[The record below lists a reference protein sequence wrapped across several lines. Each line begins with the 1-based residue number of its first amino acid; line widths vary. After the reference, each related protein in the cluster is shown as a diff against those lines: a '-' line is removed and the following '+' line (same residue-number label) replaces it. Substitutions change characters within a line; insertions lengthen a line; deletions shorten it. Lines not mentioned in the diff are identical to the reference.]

1 MRKMRSYLNHV
12 LGFESSIF
20 CQNKISIIKAMD
32 RVDTWEKQS
41 ATSLSRLL
49 PRLTE
54 RFANQVE
61 GEEWQ
66 GYVERVKIHFPRL
79 FQLLY
84 QLYSDRYDFFYHL
97 ESILAIS
104 TKMWLARPDDL
115 KALDVMRQADPHWYQ
130 SHRMVGAMCYVD
142 LFAGNLQEIRDRI
155 PYLTELGITY
165 LHLMPLFKTPEGDN
179 DGGYAIS
186 SYREVNPAL
195 GTIEELTQLANELRH
210 HGISL
215 VIDFVF
221 NHTSDEHEW
230 AKRAMAGDI
239 DYQEY
244 YRMYPDR
251 EQPDAFE
258 KTVNSV
264 FPDEHPGCFTYRN
277 QIRQWVWTTFCNYQ
291 WDLNYENPIVFGR
304 MAEEML
310 FLANVGVEVLRLD
323 AVAFLWKKL
332 GTSCENLPEAHL
344 LIQAFNALVKIA
356 APAMTFKSEAIVHP
370 DEVVR
375 YVSKEECPLSYNPQL
390 MALLWNALAVQD
402 VRLLRY
408 GTHKRFA
415 LPEGCAW
422 VNYIRCHDDIG
433 WGISNDDMQDLA
445 IDPDGHRRFLTEFYT
460 AGFEDSFAKGLTFQ
474 EKPETGEARIVGT
487 TASLCGLEN
496 STNGSDPVKIDL
508 AIRRILLLHGII
520 LTIGGIPLI
529 YLGDELGTLNDY
541 TYVESP
547 AKEGDSRW
555 VHRSAF
561 NWELAER
568 RKDSDSIPGR
578 IYLGLLKLIQI
589 RQQNR
594 AFSRAKTEFI
604 ETGSDRILG
613 YFRHHQGQNVLV
625 LANFSQQDQT
635 IAGKQLRWLGMRK
648 ILTDL
653 VSGKTRS
660 AVKELVL
667 EPYQLLILL

>member
-1 MRKMRSYLNHV
+1 MN
-12 LGFESSIF
+12 
-20 CQNKISIIKAMD
+20 Q
-32 RVDTWEKQS
+32 VDPQARQI

-49 PRLTE
+49 PRLSE

-61 GEEWQ
+61 PETWQ
-66 GYVERVKIHFPRL
+66 GYVSRIKTHFPRL
-79 FQLLY
+79 FRLLY
-84 QLYSDRYDFFYHL
+84 QLYGNQYDFFYHL
-97 ESILAIS
+97 ENILAIT
-104 TKMWLARPDDL
+104 TKMWLARSDDL
-115 KALDVMRQADPHWYQ
+115 KALDVMRQADSHWYQ

-142 LFAGNLQEIRDRI
+142 LFAGDFAGLRDRI
-155 PYLTELGITY
+155 PYLKELGITY

-186 SYREVNPAL
+186 SYREVNPTV
-195 GTIEELTQLANELRH
+195 GTMAELTQLATELRQ

-230 AKRAMAGDI
+230 AIKALAGNL

-251 EQPDAFE
+251 QQPDAFE
-258 KTVNSV
+258 RTVNSV

-277 QIRQWVWTTFCNYQ
+277 QIDKWVWTTFCNYQ
-291 WDLNYENPIVFGR
+291 WDLNYENPLVFAR

-323 AVAFLWKKL
+323 AVAFLGKKL

-344 LIQAFNALVKIA
+344 LIQAFNAIVQIA
-356 APAMTFKSEAIVHP
+356 APAMVFKSEAIVHP

-375 YVSKEECPLSYNPQL
+375 YVSPEECPLSYNPQL
-390 MALLWNALAVQD
+390 MALLWNALAVKD

-408 GTHKRFA
+408 GMNKRFA
-415 LPEGCAW
+415 LPADCAW

-433 WGISNDDMQDLA
+433 WGISDDDMQDLA
-445 IDPDGHRRFLTEFYT
+445 IAPDKHRQYLTEFYT
-460 AGFEDSFAKGLTFQ
+460 GRFAGSFAKGLTFQ

-487 TASLCGLEN
+487 TASLCGLDNLTEN
-496 STNGSDPVKIDL
+496 SDSVEIDL
-508 AIRRILLLHGII
+508 AVRRILLLHGII
-520 LTIGGIPLI
+520 LTIGGIPLV

-541 TYVESP
+541 TYIESP
-547 AKEGDSRW
+547 EKAGDSRW

-561 NWELAER
+561 NWKLADQR
-568 RKDSDSIPGR
+568 TNSDSIPGQ

-589 RQQNR
+589 RQHNR
-594 AFSRAKTEFI
+594 AFSRADTKFVDV
-604 ETGSDRILG
+604 GNDCILS

-625 LANFSQQDQT
+625 LANFSDRQQT
-635 IAGKQLRWLGMRK
+635 ITGKQLRWLGMGK
-648 ILTDL
+648 ILTDI
-653 VSGKTRS
+653 VSGKTIS
-660 AVKELVL
+660 AVKELIL

>member
-1 MRKMRSYLNHV
+1 MN
-12 LGFESSIF
+12 
-20 CQNKISIIKAMD
+20 Q
-32 RVDTWEKQS
+32 VDPQQRQI

-49 PRLTE
+49 PRLSE
-54 RFANQVE
+54 RFAE
-61 GEEWQ
+61 RTEPESWQ
-66 GYVERVKIHFPRL
+66 EYITRIKTHFPRL
-79 FQLLY
+79 FRLLY
-84 QLYSDRYDFFYHL
+84 QLYGNQYDFFYHL
-97 ESILAIS
+97 ENILAIA
-104 TKMWLARPDDL
+104 TKMWLDRSDDL

-142 LFAGNLQEIRDRI
+142 LFAGDLLGLRDRVF
-155 PYLTELGITY
+155 YLKELGITY

-195 GTIEELTQLANELRH
+195 GTMEELAQLATELRQ

-230 AKRAMAGDI
+230 AQRALSGDL

-251 EQPDAFE
+251 QQPDAFE

-277 QIRQWVWTTFCNYQ
+277 QIRRWVWTTFCNYQ
-291 WDLNYENPIVFGR
+291 WDLNYENPMVFAR

-310 FLANVGVEVLRLD
+310 SLANVGVEVLRLD

-344 LIQAFNALVKIA
+344 LIQAFNAVVQIA
-356 APAMTFKSEAIVHP
+356 APAMAFKSEAIVHP

-375 YVSKEECPLSYNPQL
+375 YISPEECPLSYNPQL

-408 GTHKRFA
+408 GMNKRFA

-445 IDPDGHRRFLTEFYT
+445 IDPDKHRRFLTEFYT
-460 AGFEDSFAKGLTFQ
+460 DRYEDSFAKGLTFQ
-474 EKPETGEARIVGT
+474 EKPNGEARIVGT
-487 TASLCGLEN
+487 TASLCGL
-496 STNGSDPVKIDL
+496 DKIEDNNDSAKLDL
-508 AIRRILLLHGII
+508 AIKRILLLHGII

-541 TYVESP
+541 TYVDSP
-547 AKEGDSRW
+547 EKAGDSRW

-561 NWELAER
+561 NWQLAEQ

-589 RQQNR
+589 RQHNR

-604 ETGSDRILG
+604 DTSSDRIFG

-625 LANFSQQDQT
+625 LANFSDRQET

-653 VSGKTRS
+653 VSGKTIS
-660 AVKELVL
+660 AVKELIL